1 MPRVALVG
9 DNGRQ
14 LDLDLE
20 GDEFYNQFADAL
32 ILPANG
38 ESDDDELG
46 AAWRGSWPRPH
57 GPPPANLRLA
67 VGVLVVQALSTIT
80 AADEL
85 ADDPVNDEFGR
96 DFDDYA
102 REFVHDLT
110 RGADLLSKW
119 QARAFQLAV
128 TNGMAELAKHHT
140 RKRRRVTHDRAN
152 SAAAG
157 SAAAAAA
164 SPAASHQSSSSGD
177 SSDGSDGS
185 DDSESN
191 NADPPTPANTAAVL
205 ELTNHARALANVARD
220 GSDLGAALDAQA
232 ELAALA
238 DVARD
243 GSDIGAALDA
253 EAALANLA

>member
-1 MPRVALVG
+1 M
-9 DNGRQ
+9 
-14 LDLDLE
+14 
-20 GDEFYNQFADAL
+20 AD
-32 ILPANG
+32 
-38 ESDDDELG
+38 G
-46 AAWRGSWPRPH
+46 AS
-57 GPPPANLRLA
+57 
-67 VGVLVVQALSTIT
+67 
-80 AADEL
+80 EL
-85 ADDPVNDEFGR
+85 ADDPMNDEFGR
-96 DFDDYA
+96 DFADYA
-102 REFVHDLT
+102 QEFVHDLT

-152 SAAAG
+152 AAAAG

-205 ELTNHARALANVARD
+205 ELTNHRDARALANVARD